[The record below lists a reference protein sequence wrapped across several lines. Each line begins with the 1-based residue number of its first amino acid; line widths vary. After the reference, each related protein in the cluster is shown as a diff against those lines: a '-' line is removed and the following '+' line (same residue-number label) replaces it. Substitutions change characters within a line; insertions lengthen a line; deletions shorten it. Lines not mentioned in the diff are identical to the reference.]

1 MEITTHY
8 HFCRKHVIFV
18 VSKMDTLPLGEK
30 ILNNNQKWYRIAELE
45 RISGCPRRT
54 IHFYLK
60 EGLLHTPTKTGKTM
74 AYYDE
79 THLNKLAHIKKAKQ
93 QGMPLIG
100 IREQIAQIESK
111 TPNAF
116 GQSISIS
123 SQKNKKPTTRQGFPQ
138 KSQGKKTR
146 ESILDIGCNLFR
158 EKGYKETKISEITK
172 ALNVGKG
179 TFYFYFSD
187 KKELLLECVPRIFS
201 ELFSGDWDLI
211 RQAKNPLERLQQR
224 AQAVL
229 PVLKEFCAIIQLSK
243 EAMED
248 PDPKIKQLGEQTYIS
263 IRTPLESDVEKG
275 IQLGLFKPADPKIV
289 ATFLIGIME
298 NLYYLQTTDKNHQAE
313 AIWDSVS
320 DLIING
326 IRSNQA

>member
-1 MEITTHY
+1 M
-8 HFCRKHVIFV
+8 
-18 VSKMDTLPLGEK
+18 
-30 ILNNNQKWYRIAELE
+30 NNDQKWYRIAELE
-45 RISGCPRRT
+45 RLSDCPRRT

-79 THLNKLAHIKKAKQ
+79 THLNKLTHIKKAKQ

-100 IREQIAQIESK
+100 IREQITQMEAK
-111 TPNAF
+111 TPNVF
-116 GQSISIS
+116 GKAISIS
-123 SQKNKKPTTRQGFPQ
+123 PQKGKRQTTRQAFPQ
-138 KSQGKKTR
+138 KTQGKKTR
-146 ESILDIGCNLFR
+146 ESILEIGCNLFR
-158 EKGYKETKISEITK
+158 EKGYKETKVSDITK
-172 ALNVGKG
+172 ALSVGKG

-201 ELFSGDWDLI
+201 ELFSGGWDLI
-211 RQAKNPLERLQQR
+211 RQADDPLERLQQR

-248 PDPKIKQLGEQTYIS
+248 PDPKIKKLGEQTYIS
-263 IRTPLESDVEKG
+263 IRTPLESDVARG
-275 IQLGLFKPADPKIV
+275 IQMGVFKPADTKIV

-298 NLYYLQTTDKNHQAE
+298 NLYYLQTTDKNHQAQ

-326 IRSNQA
+326 IRSNPSQANN